1 VSESFGQL
9 RLEAVTRRYAGSGES
24 PALSELT
31 LTIDQG
37 EFVALLGPS
46 GCGKTTALNCVAG
59 LVPLTSG
66 SIYIDDKRVDTLP
79 TEKRGFGMVFQN
91 YALFPHLTVRR
102 NVGFGPKMRRE
113 PKDTIDRQVDA
124 ALKLVRLT
132 DYADRYPRELSG
144 GQQQRVAIA
153 RAVAMEPSVVLMDE
167 PLSNL
172 DSKLRHEMRGEL
184 QELHRRLGLTTL
196 YVTHDQEEA
205 LSLADRMV
213 VLRDGH
219 TQQVG
224 PPDELFDHPAN
235 SFVADFLGYRN
246 LLPAVVAGDEAGLL
260 RLDGQGFTL
269 FSQTSEKFAPG
280 TEVTVAIRPDDIIVD
295 PAGPTSIDTVVQSV
309 AYLGK
314 QFEAEAETAG
324 GVRLHLRTDRRLE
337 LGQPVTLGVEPSR
350 VMVYA
355 EPAPAETGESP
366 QPAETGNQE

>member
-1 VSESFGQL
+1 VSESFNEL
-9 RLEAVTRRYAGSGES
+9 RLESVTRRYAGSGEA
-24 PALSELT
+24 PALSDLT
-31 LTIDQG
+31 LTVERG
-37 EFVALLGPS
+37 EFVSLLGPS

-66 SIYIDDKRVDTLP
+66 AIFIDDRRVDTLP

-102 NVGFGPKMRRE
+102 NVGFGPKMLRT
-113 PKDTIDRQVDA
+113 PKEEIERQVTA
-124 ALKLVRLT
+124 ALKLVRLEE
-132 DYADRYPRELSG
+132 YADRYPRELSG

-153 RAVAMEPSVVLMDE
+153 RAVAWEPSIVLMDE

-205 LSLADRMV
+205 LSLSDRMV
-213 VLRDGH
+213 VLNAGVV
-219 TQQVG
+219 QQVG
-224 PPDELFDHPAN
+224 APDELFDRPAN

-246 LLPAVVAGDEAGLL
+246 LLPATVAAVDAGTV
-260 RLDGQGFTL
+260 RLDCRGFTL
-269 FSQTSEKFAPG
+269 TARTEGAFAPG
-280 TEVTVAIRPDDIIVD
+280 SAVTIAIRPDDIIVGGTTGE
-295 PAGPTSIDTVVQSV
+295 PIEAVVEAV

-314 QFEAEAETAG
+314 QFEADAEAS
-324 GVRLHLRTDRRLE
+324 GVRLHLRTDVRIRL
-337 LGQPVTLGVEPSR
+337 GDRVTLGVDPAR

-355 EPAPAETGESP
+355 GEPS
-366 QPAETGNQE
+366 

>member
-1 VSESFGQL
+1 MSESFSQL
-9 RLEAVTRRYAGSGES
+9 RLEAVTRRYAGGGES

-31 LTIDQG
+31 LAINQG

-66 SIYIDDKRVDTLP
+66 AIYMDDKRVDTLP
-79 TEKRGFGMVFQN
+79 TEKRRFGMVFQN

-102 NVGFGPKMRRE
+102 NVGFGPKMRKE
-113 PKDTIDRQVDA
+113 PKDEIERQVSA
-124 ALKLVRLT
+124 ALKLVRLSE
-132 DYADRYPRELSG
+132 YADRFPRELSG

-213 VLRDGH
+213 VLRNGRM
-219 TQQVG
+219 QQVG
-224 PPDELFDHPAN
+224 PPEELFDHPVN

-246 LLPAVVAGDEAGLL
+246 LLPAQVTVVGDGLL
-260 RLDGQGFTL
+260 QLTGQGFAL
-269 FSQTSEKFAPG
+269 SSRTSGEFAPG
-280 TEVTVAIRPDDIIVD
+280 GDVTVAIRPDDIVVGGVGD
-295 PAGPTSIDTVVQSV
+295 TAIDAVIEAV

-314 QFEAEAETAG
+314 QFEAEVEVNG
-324 GVRLHLRTDRRLE
+324 GVRLHLRTDERLE
-337 LGQPVTLGVEPSR
+337 LGQRVTLGVDPRR
-350 VMVYA
+350 VMVY
-355 EPAPAETGESP
+355 PGSAPADDESP
-366 QPAETGNQE
+366 ELASQS

>member
-1 VSESFGQL
+1 MSESFSQL

-31 LTIDQG
+31 LAIDQG

-66 SIYIDDKRVDTLP
+66 AIYMDDKRVDTLP

-102 NVGFGPKMRRE
+102 NVGFGPKMRKE
-113 PKDTIDRQVDA
+113 PKDVIDRQVTD

-132 DYADRYPRELSG
+132 EYADRFPRELSG

-153 RAVAMEPSVVLMDE
+153 RAVAMEPSIVLMDE

-219 TQQVG
+219 MQQVG
-224 PPDELFDHPAN
+224 APDELFDHPAN

-246 LLPAVVAGDEAGLL
+246 LLRATVASTEAGLL
-260 RLDGQGFTL
+260 RLDCQGFTL
-269 FSQTSEKFAPG
+269 SSQTSAEFAPG
-280 TEVTVAIRPDDIIVD
+280 AEATVAVRPDDIVVG
-295 PAGPTSIDTVVQSV
+295 AVGGTSIDVVIQAV

-314 QFEAEAETAG
+314 QFEVEAEATG
-324 GVRLHLRTDRRLE
+324 GVRLYLRTEERLE
-337 LGQPVTLGVEPSR
+337 LGQRVALGVDPRR

-355 EPAPAETGESP
+355 ESLPAHDDKSPAAAE
-366 QPAETGNQE
+366 PASQS